1 MVDARNYQIDALFAQ
16 QVIERHLHAV
26 HRRAGKGVH
35 LQPLFLPHAAQVQR
49 VVHRDGLAHAA
60 LRRFGRHH
68 DHAAEAARDL
78 HGRRKSFRIVAVV
91 VGDKYQSLFL
101 HISSLS
107 QRQHKP
113 FSNAYPHKILPDSTC
128 RPGVCLPAKIVK
140 GGRQN
145 ENLFPI
151 LSVAH
156 FVSSEPHLVV
166 RVVPLY
172 PCRPV
177 ASVAPLPLC
186 MPPLVYQNRL
196 PSCRSRPCCVHA
208 VPVVAMPSPA
218 LPKPSPV
225 PPEPSPVFRKD
236 NDKSR
241 PETIFLRPV
250 CAE

>member
-1 MVDARNYQIDALFAQ
+1 MRIRTKFS
-16 QVIERHLHAV
+16 RH
-26 HRRAGKGVH
+26 
-35 LQPLFLPHAAQVQR
+35 
-49 VVHRDGLAHAA
+49 
-60 LRRFGRHH
+60 
-68 DHAAEAARDL
+68 
-78 HGRRKSFRIVAVV
+78 
-91 VGDKYQSLFL
+91 
-101 HISSLS
+101 
-107 QRQHKP
+107 
-113 FSNAYPHKILPDSTC
+113 STC
-128 RPGVCLPAKIVK
+128 RSGVCLTAKIVK

-156 FVSSEPHLVV
+156 FVLSERHLVV

-177 ASVAPLPLC
+177 LSALHLPFCPYRPSRCAHRPLFTKTAS
-186 MPPLVYQNRL
+186 PLVE
-196 PSCRSRPCCVHA
+196 A
-208 VPVVAMPSPA
+208 VPVVAMPPLLWPCRPRCSHAAPVVSMPPFA